1 MCVGRTF
8 GGVPG
13 GPVGGQTTRAA
24 TSGAS
29 PADPEPKAHVIP
41 SRTPDDTTA
50 DASVIAPARMAA
62 PVAAPVDAPDQRDA
76 APSGR
81 RMDAAV
87 RVRLF
92 IALIAAVAVLGYA
105 AVVSHLPA
113 YPVPFQIPWPVF
125 ALAFYLG
132 EVNIVEIHFL
142 RERHSFSL
150 SELPGIAG
158 LFLLPPDQY
167 LLALL
172 TGTGLA
178 LLTDSHQSPIKRAF
192 NLAQFGLLGVVSLI
206 VFHAVASPS
215 GIPGP
220 SEWLAAFLTAAVT
233 GTLGAILVA
242 TVISLSGGAPQYKK
256 LPEMLRFSGMVA
268 LANTSLAL
276 LAVMVLWVDLR
287 SIVLLVVPI
296 AIVFA
301 AYRAYVRERE
311 KHERLELLYES
322 SRLLHYAPELD
333 SAIVA
338 VLDHARKMFR
348 AERVE
353 LVLFPDPAAEEA
365 MRSTSDLHGP
375 GETMV
380 ETRIPLDDA
389 LRLRVTTAG
398 HSFRATLT
406 RDWTAAPALVQEAVV
421 GPMVGERGVLGAITI
436 INRIGEGSS
445 FAADDERLL
454 ETVANQVAVAL
465 ENGQLE
471 QSLHELST
479 LKEELRHQAFHD
491 PLTGLANRPAFVEQV
506 DRRIAARAAADP
518 HAEPASVV
526 FLDLDDFKMVNDTLG
541 HAAGDQLLE
550 AVAERVGE
558 QLRAED
564 LLARFGGDEFA
575 ILPATGTSVA
585 EVMTLAERVIGSLAL
600 PFPIAGTDIVVG
612 GSAGIGVARAGQ
624 STEEL
629 LRDADVA
636 MYRAKSNGKRRVE
649 VFDPKLHHAI
659 VERHRL
665 TSDLARSVTRG
676 ELVVH
681 YQPIVE
687 LADGRVVAVEALAR
701 WEHPLRGAVDPT
713 EFIGLAE
720 ENGTIV
726 ALGRSILEEAATQV
740 AAWRRLEAADLGLS
754 VNISPLQLQHPG
766 FIDEITTIIA
776 DAGLRPEALTLE
788 MTETAMFRDVAATIV
803 KLEALRDRGIRIAMD
818 DFGTGYS
825 SLAYLRRFPVD
836 SLKIAREFIGGP
848 ADPDEPDS
856 WVFARAIIALG
867 QSLGLPIVAEGI
879 ETLGQL
885 EALRRLQ
892 CGLGQGYL
900 FGEPMAAEELEASL
914 YRGFEHLASA

>member
-1 MCVGRTF
+1 
-8 GGVPG
+8 
-13 GPVGGQTTRAA
+13 
-24 TSGAS
+24 
-29 PADPEPKAHVIP
+29 VIP
-41 SRTPDDTTA
+41 PHTQDD
-50 DASVIAPARMAA
+50 A
-62 PVAAPVDAPDQRDA
+62 PVAASAADGPQPQTTASVDAPSRLRVDA
-76 APSGR
+76 A
-81 RMDAAV
+81 A

-92 IALIAAVAVLGYA
+92 IAALAGLACLGYV
-105 AVVSHLPA
+105 AVVSQLPA

-132 EVNIVEIHFL
+132 EVNVVEIHFL

-178 LLTDSHQSPIKRAF
+178 LLTDSHQSPIKRSF
-192 NLAQFGLLGVVSLI
+192 NLAQFALLGVVSLI
-206 VFHAVASPS
+206 VFHALASPT

-220 SEWLAAFLTAAVT
+220 TEWLAAFLTAAVT
-233 GTLGAILVA
+233 GTLGAVLVA

-268 LANTSLAL
+268 IANTSLAL
-276 LAVMVLWVDLR
+276 LAVMVLWIDLR
-287 SIVLLVVPI
+287 SIVLLFVPI

-353 LVLFPDPAAEEA
+353 LVLFPDPTAEEA
-365 MRSTSDLHGP
+365 MRSASDLHGP

-380 ETRIPLDDA
+380 ETRIAVDDQ
-389 LRLRVTTAG
+389 LRRRVTSERHA
-398 HSFRATLT
+398 FRATLT
-406 RDWTAAPALVQEAVV
+406 GDWTAAPGLVHEAVI

-506 DRRIAARAAADP
+506 DRRIVAGAAGDP
-518 HAEPASVV
+518 TAVPTSVV

-541 HAAGDQLLE
+541 HAAGDLLLE
-550 AVAERVGE
+550 AVAERVHE
-558 QLRAED
+558 QLRADD

-575 ILPATGTSVA
+575 ILPANGTTVA
-585 EVMTLAERVIGSLAL
+585 EAMTLAERVVGSLAL
-600 PFPIAGTDIVVG
+600 PFPISGTDIVVG
-612 GSAGIGVARAGQ
+612 ASAGIGVARAGQ
-624 STEEL
+624 PTEEL

-649 VFDPKLHHAI
+649 VFDPQLHRAI

-665 TSDLARSVTRG
+665 TSDLARSVNRG
-676 ELVVH
+676 ELAVH
-681 YQPIVE
+681 YQPIVA
-687 LADGRVVAVEALAR
+687 LTDGRVVGVEALAR
-701 WEHPLRGAVDPT
+701 WEHPLRGTVDPA
-713 EFIGLAE
+713 EFIALAE
-720 ENGTIV
+720 ENGTIL
-726 ALGRSILEEAATQV
+726 ALGRSILEVAAAQV
-740 AAWRRLEAADLGLS
+740 AEWQRLGSEELGLS
-754 VNISPLQLQHPG
+754 VNISPLQLQQPG
-766 FIDEITTIIA
+766 FIAETTAIIEG
-776 DAGLRPEALTLE
+776 AGLRPGALTLE
-788 MTETAMFRDVAATIV
+788 MTETAMFRDAQATISR
-803 KLEALRDRGIRIAMD
+803 LDALREHGIRIAMD

-836 SLKIAREFIGGP
+836 SLKIAREFIGGTT
-848 ADPDEPDS
+848 DSTEPDS
-856 WVFARAIIALG
+856 WAFARAIIALG
-867 QSLGLPIVAEGI
+867 KSLGLPIVAEGI
-879 ETLGQL
+879 ETIGQL

-900 FGEPMAAEELEASL
+900 FGEPMAADEIEARL
-914 YRGFEHLASA
+914 YRGYEHLASA

>member
-1 MCVGRTF
+1 
-8 GGVPG
+8 
-13 GPVGGQTTRAA
+13 
-24 TSGAS
+24 
-29 PADPEPKAHVIP
+29 VIP
-41 SRTPDDTTA
+41 PRLPDDSA
-50 DASVIAPARMAA
+50 VAPAAAIAPTPSNPRVSRPAGAPAGTTEARTGAA
-62 PVAAPVDAPDQRDA
+62 LASRLDA
-76 APSGR
+76 A
-81 RMDAAV
+81 A

-92 IALIAAVAVLGYA
+92 IAAIAAVAVVGYVT
-105 AVVSHLPA
+105 VVSQLPA
-113 YPVPFQIPWPVF
+113 YPVPFQIPWPIF
-125 ALAFYLG
+125 ALVFYLG
-132 EVNIVEIHFL
+132 EVNVVEIHFL

-178 LLTDSHQSPIKRAF
+178 LLTDSHQSPIKRSF

-206 VFHAVASPS
+206 VFHALASPT
-215 GIPGP
+215 GMPGP

-233 GTLGAILVA
+233 GTLGAVLVA

-268 LANTSLAL
+268 IANTSLAL

-287 SIVLLVVPI
+287 SIVLLFVPI

-353 LVLFPDPAAEEA
+353 LVLFPDPTAEAA
-365 MRSTSDLHGP
+365 MRSSSDLHGP

-380 ETRIPLDDA
+380 ETRIALDDT
-389 LRLRVTTAG
+389 LRRRVTTEG

-406 RDWTAAPALVQEAVV
+406 ADWTAAPGLVHEAVI

-506 DRRIAARAAADP
+506 DRRILAGATDP
-518 HAEPASVV
+518 TGEPTSVV
-526 FLDLDDFKMVNDTLG
+526 FLDLDDFKVVNDTLG

-550 AVAERVGE
+550 AVAERLRE
-558 QLRAED
+558 QLRAGD

-575 ILPATGTSVA
+575 ILPASGTTVA
-585 EVMTLAERVIGSLAL
+585 EAMTLAERVVGSLAL
-600 PFPIAGTDIVVG
+600 PFPVSGTDIVVG

-624 STEEL
+624 PTEEL

-649 VFDPKLHHAI
+649 VFDPKLHRAI

-665 TSDLARSVTRG
+665 TSDLARSVSRG

-681 YQPIVE
+681 YQPIVA
-687 LADGRVVAVEALAR
+687 LSDGRVVGVEALAR
-701 WEHPLRGAVDPT
+701 WEHPLRGPVDPA
-713 EFIGLAE
+713 EFIALAE
-720 ENGTIV
+720 ENGTIL
-726 ALGRSILEEAATQV
+726 ALGRSILEVAAAQV
-740 AAWRRLEAADLGLS
+740 AAWQRIGPADLGLS
-754 VNISPLQLQHPG
+754 VNLSPLQLQHPG
-766 FIDEITTIIA
+766 FIAETTAIVE
-776 DAGLRPEALTLE
+776 DAGLRPDALTLE
-788 MTETAMFRDVAATIV
+788 MTETAMFRDAQATIA
-803 KLEALRDRGIRIAMD
+803 KLEALRARGIRIAMD

-848 ADPDEPDS
+848 PDTTEADA

-879 ETLGQL
+879 ETIGQL

-900 FGEPMAAEELEASL
+900 FGEPMGADELEARL
-914 YRGFEHLASA
+914 YRGYEHLASA